1 MEKNREGGAAIL
13 DSEIIFSQGKLHQED
28 NVETRVRL
36 EEVSKQ
42 VDKYSEEE
50 SSSRKNCRCKVLKVG
65 VLVIRKKNKDAS
77 MTGIERSMGRVNEMG
92 S

>member
-28 NVETRVRL
+28 NVETRVHL

-77 MTGIERSMGRVNEMG
+77 MTGIERSMVRVNEMG